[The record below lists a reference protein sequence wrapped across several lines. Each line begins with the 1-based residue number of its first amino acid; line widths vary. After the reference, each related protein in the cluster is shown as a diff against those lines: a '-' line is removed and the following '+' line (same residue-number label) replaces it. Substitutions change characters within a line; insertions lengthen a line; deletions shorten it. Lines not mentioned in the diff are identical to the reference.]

1 MRATGLLFIL
11 LLRSEPL
18 TSANEPPADAHFILV
33 RDPWTNPPD
42 TVRLDGSHPPENQTA
57 KHIYRGGSKDLL
69 SADSRKQERV
79 PENTDTSDHRPS
91 LLQLSGINHS
101 LISIEM
107 YSSKRPAQHYIMQ
120 SLRESRRDFLMNPT
134 HGETCRIVLVMTH
147 FPKVVMG
154 CESPLMR
161 GYQHQLIR
169 DSAAE
174 SLICAER
181 DASGLCERDDSG
193 LTPVGSAGRRIAA
206 KLASLQSI
214 VKEETIE
221 QKTET

>member
-1 MRATGLLFIL
+1 
-11 LLRSEPL
+11 
-18 TSANEPPADAHFILV
+18 
-33 RDPWTNPPD
+33 
-42 TVRLDGSHPPENQTA
+42 
-57 KHIYRGGSKDLL
+57 
-69 SADSRKQERV
+69 
-79 PENTDTSDHRPS
+79 
-91 LLQLSGINHS
+91 
-101 LISIEM
+101 
-107 YSSKRPAQHYIMQ
+107 
-120 SLRESRRDFLMNPT
+120 MNPT
-134 HGETCRIVLVMTH
+134 PGETCRIVLVMTH

-214 VKEETIE
+214 EELLFPKAHRDVNAAHKPQKQRNAQIAFTDPE
-221 QKTET
+221 QSLHSGTHMSTSTRSQWFTMNDRHSDRCAI